1 MSYFWLCSRKQSIH
15 GSVEQKKL
23 SVVRLKNGCT
33 KVGLQT
39 FEIKYAW
46 LEKDRKGDYGWN
58 SPYLFSD
65 KDREWSVAC
74 IHDVG
79 RTCAYLFSCRSQR

>member
-23 SVVRLKNGCT
+23 SVVRL
-33 KVGLQT
+33 QT

-46 LEKDRKGDYGWN
+46 LEKDRKGDYGWH
-58 SPYLFSD
+58 SPYMYFFSD

-79 RTCAYLFSCRSQR
+79 RTCVYLFSCRSQR